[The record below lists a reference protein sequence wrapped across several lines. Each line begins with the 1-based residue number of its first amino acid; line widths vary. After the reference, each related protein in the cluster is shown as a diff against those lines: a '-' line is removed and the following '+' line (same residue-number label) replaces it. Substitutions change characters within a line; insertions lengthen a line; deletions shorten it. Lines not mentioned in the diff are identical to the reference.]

1 VELSGASDKTYKDEH
16 RRLANAGF
24 GRGLLGRRLTR
35 LRSEGHAQGRK
46 VFIVLYRNGGAGSQ
60 LRKYTIGPYGRVT
73 LHQARLAAQKVF
85 AAKLDGRDLVAEKRE
100 SKRSLVVDRFDLL
113 LEKFIAQHL
122 RQKRSGSEI
131 ARILRRE
138 FGDGWAETSVHA
150 ITKRDVVDVVT
161 AIEQRGAQP
170 QQTRR

>member
-1 VELSGASDKTYKDEH
+1 VPRIKLTKTNIDDLPTPGSDVVYWDAA
-16 RRLANAGF
+16 LPGF
-24 GRGLLGRRLTR
+24 GVKVTPK
-35 LRSEGHAQGRK
+35 GRK